1 MSSTHFPT
9 TGLAEA
15 TKALEEFKQRDA
27 SKVVVRF
34 KATGSAPI
42 MKQNFFKITSSNRF
56 QAVIAFLRKELGLK
70 PTDPVVRIHSL
81 RLHNQLRDSQ
91 EGRK

>member
-1 MSSTHFPT
+1 MSSSLSSSS
-9 TGLAEA
+9 GLPEA
-15 TKALEEFKQRDA
+15 TRALDEFKQRDG

-56 QAVIAFLRKELGLK
+56 QAVIAFLRKELALK
-70 PTDPVVRIHSL
+70 PTDPVVRSESS
-81 RLHNQLRDSQ
+81 RLPDFI
-91 EGRK
+91 